1 MMIFD
6 LILLLILFGFVWF
19 GFWLGLIHVI
29 GSILGVVVAS
39 FLSTRWYDFVAHK
52 LLFLFGNNLNL
63 ARIVCFIVLFI
74 VIWRLVGLLFGLLNR
89 IFNLLTFI
97 PFLKTINRLAGAIFG
112 LLEGALIIGIILF
125 FLSKFPVG
133 GLPDL
138 INNSTTAQF
147 LMKIAKVLW
156 PLLPL
161 GLKKIQEIK

>member
-6 LILLLILFGFVWF
+6 LVLLLILFGFVWF

-29 GSILGVVVAS
+29 GGILGVIIAS

-63 ARIVCFIVLFI
+63 SRIICFIVLFI
-74 VIWRLVGLLFGLLNR
+74 VIWRLVSLLFNFLNR
-89 IFNLLTFI
+89 VFNWLTFI

-112 LLEGALIIGIILF
+112 LLEGALILGIILF
-125 FLSKFPVG
+125 FLSKFPIW
-133 GLPDL
+133 GLSNM
-138 INNSTTAQF
+138 ISSSTTAQF
-147 LMKIAKVLW
+147 LMKIAKILW

-161 GLKKIQEIK
+161 GLKKLQEIK